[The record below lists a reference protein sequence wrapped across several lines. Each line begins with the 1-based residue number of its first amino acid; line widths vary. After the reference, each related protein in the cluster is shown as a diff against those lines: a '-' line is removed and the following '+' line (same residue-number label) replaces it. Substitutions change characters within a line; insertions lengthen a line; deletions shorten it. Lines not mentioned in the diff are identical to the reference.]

1 MVYYVNIELRDD
13 SLKTF
18 YTVLKKVYKDK
29 LGLVN
34 EKWNNNNRI
43 HLDYYTR
50 SKYNNN
56 NEEMI
61 NNMQLKHYNIK
72 NDSLVHLVLPGR
84 DC

>member
-61 NNMQLKHYNIK
+61 NNMQLKH
-72 NDSLVHLVLPGR
+72 
-84 DC
+84 